1 MDDPLGVII
10 RFGLYLDLMILFGAP
25 LFGIYS
31 PQPAD
36 HRRAALHT
44 LRALYAGTALVGLLL
59 SGLALAAL
67 TASMSGVPLIAVDW
81 NAAAMLVTQTSIGW
95 AWLVRMAALALFL
108 VAVPFGHPMRGSAA
122 GAMALLGGIAL
133 ATLAWTGHGAM
144 DEGLTGVVH
153 LASDIL
159 HLLAAGAWIAAIF
172 ALGTLLVRA
181 HRSMSRDEAEHLHR
195 ALARFAAVGSIAVA
209 LLIATGL
216 VNSWV
221 LVGLGGLTMIG
232 TSLYLQLL
240 AIKLL
245 LFVGMLG
252 LAALNRFRIT
262 PALEEALR
270 SSGQAQALRRLRASL
285 VVEAGLGVAILILVA
300 WLGTLMPPSAGA

>member
-44 LRALYAGTALVGLLL
+44 LRALYAGAALAALLL

-67 TASMSGVPLIAVDW
+67 TASMSGVPLVAIDW
-81 NAAAMLVTQTSIGW
+81 NAATMLVTETSIGW
-95 AWLVRMAALALFL
+95 AWLVRMAALVLFL
-108 VAVPFGHPMRGSAA
+108 IAVQFAHPMRAPGAA
-122 GAMALLGGIAL
+122 VLTLLGGIAL
-133 ATLAWTGHGAM
+133 STLAWTGHGAM
-144 DEGLTGVVH
+144 DEGLTGIVH

-181 HRSMSRDEAEHLHR
+181 HRSTSREEAEHLHR

-221 LVGLGGLTMIG
+221 LVGLAGLALIG

-245 LFVGMLG
+245 LFAGMLG

-262 PALEEALR
+262 PALERALR
-270 SSGQAQALRRLRASL
+270 GSNQAQALQRLRGSL
-285 VVEAGLGVAILILVA
+285 IVEASVGVAILILVA
-300 WLGTLMPPSAGA
+300 WLGLLMPPSAAA

>member
-1 MDDPLGVII
+1 MIV

-44 LRALYAGTALVGLLL
+44 LRALYAGAALVGLLL
-59 SGLALAAL
+59 SALALAAL
-67 TASMSGVPLIAVDW
+67 TASMSGVPLLEVDW
-81 NAAAMLVTQTSIGW
+81 SAAAMLVRETSIGW
-95 AWLVRMAALALFL
+95 AWLVRIAALGLFIIVVALS
-108 VAVPFGHPMRGSAA
+108 HPMRGPSA
-122 GAMALLGGIAL
+122 GLLTLLGGVAL

-144 DEGLTGVVH
+144 DEGLTGIVH
-153 LASDIL
+153 VSADIF

-181 HRSMSRDEAEHLHR
+181 HRSMSRDQAEYLHR

-209 LLIATGL
+209 LLIVTGL

-221 LVGLGGLTMIG
+221 LVGLSGLATIG
-232 TSLYLQLL
+232 TNLYLQLL

-245 LFVGMLG
+245 LFIGMLA

-270 SSGQAQALRRLRASL
+270 RGDQTQALRRLRKSL
-285 VVEAGLGVAILILVA
+285 VVEASLGVAILGLVA
-300 WLGTLMPPSAGA
+300 WLGMLMPPSAVG

>member
-10 RFGLYLDLMILFGAP
+10 RFGLYLDLMVLFGAP
-25 LFGIYS
+25 LFGIYT

-44 LRALYAGTALVGLLL
+44 LRALYAGAALGGLLL
-59 SGLALAAL
+59 SGLALATL
-67 TASMSGVPLIAVDW
+67 TASMSGVALAEVDW
-81 NAAAMLVTQTSIGW
+81 NAAAMLVTETSIGW
-95 AWLVRMAALALFL
+95 AWLARIAALVLFL
-108 VAVPFGHPMRGSAA
+108 LAVPLAAPMQGT
-122 GAMALLGGIAL
+122 GARVLTLLGGVAL
-133 ATLAWTGHGAM
+133 STLAWTGHGAM
-144 DEGLTGVVH
+144 DEGLTGIVH
-153 LASDIL
+153 LAADIL

-181 HRSMSRDEAEHLHR
+181 HRSMSRQEAEHLHR
-195 ALARFAAVGSIAVA
+195 ALARFAAAGSFAVG
-209 LLIATGL
+209 LLILTGL

-221 LVGLGGLTMIG
+221 LVGLDGLAMIG

-245 LFVGMLG
+245 LFAGMLG

-262 PALEEALR
+262 PALEVALR
-270 SSGQAQALRRLRASL
+270 SSDQAEALRRLRGSL
-285 VVEAGLGVAILILVA
+285 VIEASLGVAILVLVA
-300 WLGTLMPPSAGA
+300 WLGMLMPPSAGA

>member
-10 RFGLYLDLMILFGAP
+10 RFGLYLDLMVLFGAP
-25 LFGIYS
+25 LFGIYT

-36 HRRAALHT
+36 HRRAALDA
-44 LRALYAGTALVGLLL
+44 LRALYAGAALGGLML

-67 TASMSGVPLIAVDW
+67 TASMSGVPLVAVDW

-108 VAVPFGHPMRGSAA
+108 MAVPLAHPMRGSGA
-122 GAMALLGGIAL
+122 GVLTLLGGIAL
-133 ATLAWTGHGAM
+133 STLAWTGHGAM
-144 DEGLTGVVH
+144 DEGLAGIVH
-153 LASDIL
+153 LAADIL

-172 ALGTLLVRA
+172 ALGMLLVRA
-181 HRSMSRDEAEHLHR
+181 RRSMSRQEAEHLHR

-209 LLIATGL
+209 LLILTGF

-221 LVGLGGLTMIG
+221 LVSLDGLAMIG

-245 LFVGMLG
+245 LFAGMLG

-262 PALEEALR
+262 PALEVALR
-270 SSGQAQALRRLRASL
+270 TDNQVKALRCLRRSLIIEAS
-285 VVEAGLGVAILILVA
+285 LGVAILVLVA
-300 WLGTLMPPSAGA
+300 WLGMLMPPSAGA